1 MKEIENL
8 EGYKSHYSESKLMD
22 KIRKFASSAGQ
33 KVVYAA
39 LLCFYV
45 LKSDEVPLSEKAKI
59 YGALGYFILPIDLIP
74 DVIPVV
80 GYSDDLTA
88 LLFALKSVKDN
99 ITPAIIRQAKDK
111 LCVWFGE
118 IDEKELDSLL

>member
-22 KIRKFASSAGQ
+22 KICKFASAAGQ

-80 GYSDDLTA
+80 GFSDDLAA

-99 ITPAIIRQAKDK
+99 ITPAISRQAKDK
-111 LCVWFGE
+111 LCNWFGE